1 MATIVRMPEALA
13 NATEVAIQGWLVSEG
28 DTIAVGQP
36 LAEIQTEKA
45 MVKGVLVRLLVS
57 EGDSVNVAA
66 LLAGEAGPAARPSAE
81 TDAVEGA
88 PAGADIAPATP
99 KDGATALE
107 SEDSHAGIAGQLPL
121 APAGTALTASPLPV
135 DVSGPSASAPVEAA
149 SPSVRTS
156 HRRFASP
163 LVRRLARERSLD
175 LSSVIGSWPNG
186 RMVRRDLD
194 GLVAP
199 VSPTAVPVAIAPP
212 VVATPLVGTAA
223 AAPLGAAAA
232 ASRFMDIQYTGMR
245 RAIARRLTES
255 KSSVPHFYL
264 TADCRVDRLLALC
277 AEVNVTA
284 LRKIS
289 VNDFIVK
296 AVTSALIDVPA
307 ANAIG
312 GDDATRRFDHVDLS
326 VAVSTDGGLL
336 APVLRGVDTPS
347 PSAISAS
354 IADLAERA
362 RGGRLRQ
369 LELEGGSF
377 AVSNL
382 GMYGVDEVSAILNP
396 PQSGS
401 PPS

>member
-1 MATIVRMPEALA
+1 M
-13 NATEVAIQGWLVSEG
+13 
-28 DTIAVGQP
+28 
-36 LAEIQTEKA
+36 
-45 MVKGVLVRLLVS
+45 
-57 EGDSVNVAA
+57 
-66 LLAGEAGPAARPSAE
+66 
-81 TDAVEGA
+81 
-88 PAGADIAPATP
+88 
-99 KDGATALE
+99 
-107 SEDSHAGIAGQLPL
+107 
-121 APAGTALTASPLPV
+121 
-135 DVSGPSASAPVEAA
+135 
-149 SPSVRTS
+149 
-156 HRRFASP
+156 
-163 LVRRLARERSLD
+163 
-175 LSSVIGSWPNG
+175 
-186 RMVRRDLD
+186 
-194 GLVAP
+194 
-199 VSPTAVPVAIAPP
+199 
-212 VVATPLVGTAA
+212 
-223 AAPLGAAAA
+223 
-232 ASRFMDIQYTGMR
+232 
-245 RAIARRLTES
+245 
-255 KSSVPHFYL
+255 PHFYL